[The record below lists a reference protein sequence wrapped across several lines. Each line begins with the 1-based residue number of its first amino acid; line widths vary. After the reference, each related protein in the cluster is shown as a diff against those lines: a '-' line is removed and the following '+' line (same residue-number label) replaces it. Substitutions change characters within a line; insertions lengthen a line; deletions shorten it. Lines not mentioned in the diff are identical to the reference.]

1 MQQSL
6 LLKALIRGR
15 LFYFLLFSVFTSLGL
30 TAQASP
36 LCPAKHIDKQ
46 VQVRYV
52 HDGDTLH
59 LKNGEKVRIIGI
71 DTPELARK
79 GRSNQPLA
87 IAARDRLRQLVA
99 NSNNRLGLRL
109 DSEHYDRY
117 GRRLAHLYSENG
129 SSISA
134 QLLQDGLA
142 TLLAVP
148 PNLNGLDCYS
158 SAEARAQQSVLGIWQ
173 LPAYRTISSTDLP
186 RNARGYRIITG
197 EVIRIGEGR
206 RNLWL
211 NLPGKVALR
220 IDKNELHLFNA
231 LKPRELLGRTITG
244 RGWLYEHKGEL
255 RMRLRTRYALKIH

>member
-15 LFYFLLFSVFTSLGL
+15 LFYCLSLGLFTSLN
-30 TAQASP
+30 AQAAP
-36 LCPAKHIDKQ
+36 LCPTHHIDRQ

-59 LKNGEKVRIIGI
+59 LTNGEKVRLIGI

-79 GRSNQPLA
+79 GRPNQPLA
-87 IAARDRLRQLVA
+87 IQARDRLRQLVK
-99 NSNNRLGLRL
+99 NSNNQLGLRL
-109 DSEHYDRY
+109 GAEHFDRY
-117 GRRLAHLYSENG
+117 GRSLAHLYDQNG

-134 QLLQDGLA
+134 QLLQNGLA

-148 PNLNGLDCYS
+148 PNLNGLDCY
-158 SAEARAQQSVLGIWQ
+158 ATMEAQAKQAVTGIWQ
-173 LPAYRTISSTDLP
+173 LKHYRTISSTELP
-186 RNARGYRIITG
+186 RNARGYQSVSG
-197 EVIRIGEGR
+197 KVIRIGEGR

-211 NLPGKVALR
+211 NLPNKVTLR
-220 IDKNELHLFNA
+220 IEKNELHLFSA
-231 LKPRELLGRTITG
+231 LKPRELLGKTITG

-255 RMRLRTRYALKIH
+255 RMRLRTHYALKIH